1 MCDRDIRNCVCAGKR
16 PCRASR
22 CRRCLLQV
30 GGRLPDRLLLRC
42 ECRAAGFFRTGAFVL
57 QSGTGGALY
66 GGLLPELCI
75 SCAYGFAFLL
85 LSTSYLG
92 FLLIPVVFGVK
103 GFLSACTAAAFLRS
117 GCAHAFAL
125 SCVAVGLP
133 GLFLVPALFL
143 LGVLCA
149 QMSVRLLEQRR
160 GLPVPVSS
168 ERYSRELR
176 LCSACCWRLRP
187 PRAMQYRFSHG
198 LFCDL
203 WSLWM
208 KSDWKGGSRRA

>member
-1 MCDRDIRNCVCAGKR
+1 MNVRQRYKKLRVRRKAALHRFTLPPLLAAGMAAGYVIG
-16 PCRASR
+16 CCCGANAE
-22 CRRCLLQV
+22 
-30 GGRLPDRLLLRC
+30 LPDSSEPVLS
-42 ECRAAGFFRTGAFVL
+42 FL

-133 GLFLVPALFL
+133 GVFLVPALFL

-149 QMSVRLLEQRR
+149 QMSVRLMEQRR
-160 GLPVPVSS
+160 GLPSPAVT
-168 ERYSRELR
+168 ERCSRELA
-176 LCSACCWRLRP
+176 LV
-187 PRAMQYRFSHG
+187 
-198 LFCDL
+198 FCL
-203 WSLWM
+203 LLAAAATASYAVPFFTKLIL
-208 KSDWKGGSRRA
+208 

>member
-1 MCDRDIRNCVCAGKR
+1 MVMAMNVRQGYKGHKRSRVRRKPASPRFPLPPLLAAGLMAGYVLG
-16 PCRASR
+16 CCFGANAS
-22 CRRCLLQV
+22 
-30 GGRLPDRLLLRC
+30 LPDPSDPVLS
-42 ECRAAGFFRTGAFVL
+42 FL
-57 QSGTGGALY
+57 QSGGAGDTLY
-66 GGLLPELCI
+66 GGLLPELCV
-75 SCAYGFAFLL
+75 SCVYGFAFLL

-149 QMSVRLLEQRR
+149 QMSVRLMEQRR
-160 GLPVPVSS
+160 GLPPPAVT
-168 ERYSRELR
+168 ERCSRELA
-176 LCSACCWRLRP
+176 LA
-187 PRAMQYRFSHG
+187 
-198 LFCDL
+198 FCL
-203 WSLWM
+203 LLAAAATASYAVPFFTKLIL
-208 KSDWKGGSRRA
+208 

>member
-1 MCDRDIRNCVCAGKR
+1 MNVRQRYKKLRVRRKAALQRFPLPPLLAAGMAAGYVIG
-16 PCRASR
+16 CCCGANAE
-22 CRRCLLQV
+22 
-30 GGRLPDRLLLRC
+30 LPDSSEPVLS
-42 ECRAAGFFRTGAFVL
+42 FL

-117 GCAHAFAL
+117 GCAHAF
-125 SCVAVGLP
+125 V
-133 GLFLVPALFL
+133 VPALFL

-149 QMSVRLLEQRR
+149 QMSVRLMEQRR
-160 GLPVPVSS
+160 GLPSPAAT
-168 ERYSRELR
+168 ERCSRELA
-176 LCSACCWRLRP
+176 LV
-187 PRAMQYRFSHG
+187 
-198 LFCDL
+198 FCL
-203 WSLWM
+203 LLAAAATASYAVPFFTKLIL
-208 KSDWKGGSRRA
+208 

>member
-1 MCDRDIRNCVCAGKR
+1 MNVRQRYKKLRV
-16 PCRASR
+16 
-22 CRRCLLQV
+22 RRKAALQRFPLPPLL
-30 GGRLPDRLLLRC
+30 
-42 ECRAAGFFRTGAFVL
+42 AAGMAAGYVIGCCCGANAELTDSSGPVLSFL
-57 QSGTGGALY
+57 QSGGAGDTLY

-117 GCAHAFAL
+117 GCAHAFVL

-133 GLFLVPALFL
+133 SVFLVPALFL
-143 LGVLCA
+143 LGMLCA

-160 GLPVPVSS
+160 GLPVPVTS
-168 ERYSRELR
+168 ERYSRELALVFCLLLTAAAAACYAVPFFTR
-176 LCSACCWRLRP
+176 LIL
-187 PRAMQYRFSHG
+187 
-198 LFCDL
+198 
-203 WSLWM
+203 
-208 KSDWKGGSRRA
+208 

>member
-1 MCDRDIRNCVCAGKR
+1 MVMAMNVRQRHKKLRV
-16 PCRASR
+16 
-22 CRRCLLQV
+22 RRKAALPRYPLPPLL
-30 GGRLPDRLLLRC
+30 
-42 ECRAAGFFRTGAFVL
+42 AAGMTAGYLIGCCCGANAVLTDSSGPVLSFL
-57 QSGTGGALY
+57 QSGGAGDTLY

-117 GCAHAFAL
+117 GCAHAFVL

-133 GLFLVPALFL
+133 SVFLVPALFL

-149 QMSVRLLEQRR
+149 QMSVRLMEQRR
-160 GLPVPVSS
+160 GLPSPAAT
-168 ERYSRELR
+168 ERCSRELA
-176 LCSACCWRLRP
+176 LV
-187 PRAMQYRFSHG
+187 
-198 LFCDL
+198 FCL
-203 WSLWM
+203 LLAAAATASYAVPFFTKLIL
-208 KSDWKGGSRRA
+208 

>member
-1 MCDRDIRNCVCAGKR
+1 MNVRHNRLRVRRKPTVSRFPLPPLLAAGMAAGYVIG
-16 PCRASR
+16 CCCGANAE
-22 CRRCLLQV
+22 
-30 GGRLPDRLLLRC
+30 LPDSSEPVLS
-42 ECRAAGFFRTGAFVL
+42 FL

-103 GFLSACTAAAFLRS
+103 GFLSACTAAAFLNS
-117 GCAHAFAL
+117 GCDHAFWL

-133 GLFLVPALFL
+133 GIFLVPALFL
-143 LGVLCA
+143 LGTLCA

-168 ERYSRELR
+168 ERYSRELALVFCLLLAAAAAACYAVPFFTR
-176 LCSACCWRLRP
+176 LIL
-187 PRAMQYRFSHG
+187 
-198 LFCDL
+198 
-203 WSLWM
+203 
-208 KSDWKGGSRRA
+208 

>member
-1 MCDRDIRNCVCAGKR
+1 MNVRQRHKKLRVRRKAALPRFPLPPLLAAGMVAGYLIG
-16 PCRASR
+16 CCCGANAE
-22 CRRCLLQV
+22 
-30 GGRLPDRLLLRC
+30 LPDSSEPVLS
-42 ECRAAGFFRTGAFVL
+42 FL

-66 GGLLPELCI
+66 GGSLPELCI

-133 GLFLVPALFL
+133 GVFLVPALFL

-149 QMSVRLLEQRR
+149 QMSVRLMEQRR
-160 GLPVPVSS
+160 GLPSPAAT
-168 ERYSRELR
+168 ERCSRELA
-176 LCSACCWRLRP
+176 LV
-187 PRAMQYRFSHG
+187 
-198 LFCDL
+198 FCL
-203 WSLWM
+203 LLAAAATASYAVPFFTKLIL
-208 KSDWKGGSRRA
+208 